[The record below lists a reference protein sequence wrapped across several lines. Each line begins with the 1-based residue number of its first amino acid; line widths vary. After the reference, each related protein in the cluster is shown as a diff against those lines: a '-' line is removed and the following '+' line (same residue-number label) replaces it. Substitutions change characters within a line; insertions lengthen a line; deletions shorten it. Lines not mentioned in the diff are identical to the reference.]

1 MGNIELVTIV
11 LSKRPVVTIV
21 LSKRPV
27 VTIVLSKRP
36 VVTIVL
42 SKRPVVTEEQE
53 EERNG
58 DGREE
63 DRPFCSVPSD
73 LVLAG
78 TPIAVLIT

>member
-1 MGNIELVTIV
+1 MGVSNIE
-11 LSKRPVVTIV
+11 VVTVV

-63 DRPFCSVPSD
+63 DRPFCSVPSG
-73 LVLAG
+73 LALAG
-78 TPIAVLIT
+78 TPIAALIT

>member
-1 MGNIELVTIV
+1 MGVSNIKLVTV
-11 LSKRPVVTIV
+11 
-21 LSKRPV
+21 
-27 VTIVLSKRP
+27 VLSKRP

-63 DRPFCSVPSD
+63 DRPFCSVPSG
-73 LVLAG
+73 LALAG
-78 TPIAVLIT
+78 TPISALIT